1 MIYIFNTIHFT
12 LSFLWC
18 IFVGIKLQQITP
30 MTTKFT
36 DQDIRMENQA
46 LREKIAAQELEIAR
60 LKQTKDKETDDK
72 LLQMHNLMQYIIEH
86 ANGAVAVHDKDLN
99 YIYVSKQYLKQFGI
113 KDHDILG
120 KHHYEIFP
128 DLPQKWRDVHQK
140 VLKGEIFSKDN
151 DPYDKADGT
160 TEWTKWECRPWFEE
174 DGSIGGI
181 IVYTEVITDRVKTS
195 QALKAS
201 EERWKFALEG
211 AGDGIWDWN
220 LETNEIYFSD
230 QWKSML
236 GYAPHEIENTYD
248 EWERRL
254 HPDDLKKTLHEV
266 NRCLKGETSFY
277 LNENRLLCKDK
288 TYRWILDHG
297 KVIGRDKNGKPLRF
311 IGSHT
316 DITERKL
323 FETKLE
329 ITQFGIDNAAV
340 GVYQVEEDGTIQ
352 YANKYAAQS
361 LGYSL
366 TELRGKSL
374 FEIDPTFNLENFI
387 EHRQQTR
394 KEGNRTFI
402 STHRKKDGTLFP
414 VEVTVN
420 YFNYKDLFLSFSFV
434 KDISEQIKS
443 EKELKERE
451 RMFRNLFEAANAG
464 KSITQLS
471 GEITVNQAFCTML
484 GYNREELEHKKWQEL
499 TPAEDIKAINQVL
512 HPLLNGEAKSTRFN
526 KRYLHKD
533 GSIRWADVSVA
544 VKLDDQNKPI
554 YFISTIVDI
563 TDRVKTEDEL
573 NHIRK
578 NLENEVYSKTKELND
593 RIETLERFRNATIER
608 EFRIKELI
616 EEIDQL
622 KKLRHE

>member
-1 MIYIFNTIHFT
+1 
-12 LSFLWC
+12 
-18 IFVGIKLQQITP
+18 
-30 MTTKFT
+30 MTTRFT
-36 DQDIRMENQA
+36 DQDLRMENQT
-46 LREKIAAQELEIAR
+46 LREKIANQEVEIAR
-60 LKQTKDKETDDK
+60 LKQMQEKEIDDK

-86 ANGAVAVHDKDLN
+86 ANGAVAVHDKDMN
-99 YIYVSKQYLKQFGI
+99 YVYVSKQYLEQYDI
-113 KDHDILG
+113 QDRHILG

-140 VLKGEIFSKDN
+140 VLKGEVWSSES
-151 DPYDKADGT
+151 DPFTKPDGT
-160 TEWTKWECRPWFEE
+160 TEWTRWECRPWFES
-174 DGSIGGI
+174 DGRIGGL
-181 IVYTEVITDRVKTS
+181 IVYTEVITNQVKS
-195 QALKAS
+195 LQALKES

-211 AGDGIWDWN
+211 AGDGIWDWD

-230 QWKSML
+230 QWKTML

-248 EWERRL
+248 EWQKRL
-254 HPDDLKKTLHEV
+254 HPDDQKKTLQEV
-266 NRCLKGETSFY
+266 NRCLAGETSVY
-277 LNENRLLCKDK
+277 LNEHRLLCKDK
-288 TYRWILDHG
+288 TYRWILDRG
-297 KVIGRDKNGKPLRF
+297 KVIRRDEKGKPLRF

-340 GVYQVEEDGTIQ
+340 GVYQVEEDGTIL

-374 FEIDPTFNLENFI
+374 FEIDPTFNPENFK

-402 STHRKKDGTLFP
+402 SKHRKKDGTLFP

-420 YFNYKDLFLSFSFV
+420 YFHYGNQLLSFSFV
-434 KDISEQIKS
+434 KDISDQVKAEN
-443 EKELKERE
+443 ELIDRE

-471 GEITVNQAFCTML
+471 GEITVNQSFCTML
-484 GYNREELEHKKWQEL
+484 GYSREELEHKKWQEI
-499 TPAEDIKAINQVL
+499 TPAEDIEAINQLL
-512 HPLLNGEAKSTRFN
+512 HPLLKGETKATRFN

-578 NLENEVYSKTKELND
+578 NLENEVYSKTKELNN

-616 EEIDQL
+616 EEVNQL

>member
-1 MIYIFNTIHFT
+1 MIN
-12 LSFLWC
+12 
-18 IFVGIKLQQITP
+18 KITNE
-30 MTTKFT
+30 
-36 DQDIRMENQA
+36 DIRKENQQ
-46 LREKIAAQELEIAR
+46 LREKIANQEVEIAR
-60 LKQTKDKETDDK
+60 LKQMQEKEINTK
-72 LLQMHNLMQYIIEH
+72 LLQMHNLMRYIIEH
-86 ANGAVAVHDKDLN
+86 ANGAVAVHDKNLN
-99 YIYVSKQYLKQFGI
+99 YIYVSKQYLEQYGI
-113 KDHDILG
+113 QDHDILG
-120 KHHYEIFP
+120 KHHYDIFP

-140 VLKGEIFSKDN
+140 TLKGEISSKDN
-151 DPYDKADGT
+151 DPYIKADGS

-181 IVYTEVITDRVKTS
+181 IVYTEVITDRVKTN
-195 QALKAS
+195 QVLKAS

-230 QWKSML
+230 QWKTML

-248 EWERRL
+248 EWQKRL
-254 HPDDLKKTLHEV
+254 HPDDQKKTLQEV
-266 NRCLKGETSFY
+266 NRCLAGETSVY
-277 LNENRLLCKDK
+277 LNEHRLLCKDK
-288 TYRWILDHG
+288 TYRWILDRG
-297 KVIGRDKNGKPLRF
+297 KVIRRDEEGKPLRF

-323 FETKLE
+323 FETKLK

-340 GVYQVEEDGTIQ
+340 GVYQVEEDGSIQ
-352 YANKYAAQS
+352 YANNYAAQS
-361 LGYSL
+361 LDYTL
-366 TELRGKSL
+366 AELKEKTL
-374 FEIDPTFNLENFI
+374 FDIDSNFNPDSFKT
-387 EHRQQTR
+387 HRQQTQS
-394 KEGNRTFI
+394 EGSRTFV
-402 STHRKKDGTLFP
+402 SKHRKKDGTLFP

-420 YFNYKDLFLSFSFV
+420 YFLFDNQLLSFSFV
-434 KDISEQIKS
+434 KDISDQVKAEN
-443 EKELKERE
+443 ELKERE

-464 KSITQLS
+464 KSITMLS

-484 GYNREELEHKKWQEL
+484 GYTREELEQKTWQEL
-499 TPAEDIKAINQVL
+499 TPAEDIEVISQNL
-512 HPLLNGEAKSTRFN
+512 HPLLNGETKATRFN

-544 VKLDDQNKPI
+544 VKLDDQNKPM

-563 TDRVKTEDEL
+563 TDRLKTEDEL

-578 NLENEVYSKTKELND
+578 NLENEVYNKTKELND

-622 KKLRHE
+622 KKQRHE